1 VISRYRRAEGDGGE
15 VAPEIMELYLLDV
28 LQVTRSE
35 LRRMSYEDVQIA
47 LAYVDGRALAL
58 WAGRHPHPNWE
69 RTRHG

>member
-1 VISRYRRAEGDGGE
+1 
-15 VAPEIMELYLLDV
+15 MELYLLDV